1 MWKNCRVPLAS
12 ASSARM
18 VPSPR
23 VYSHE
28 DALGAYIKKTG
39 DVNLRQMSPADAS
52 RAKARH
58 GKAKLKRAKMRA
70 SMRVCGVHVRVR
82 VGARARV
89 QQLSPGRAGGGGGDS
104 SGRHAQTYDTHES
117 PV

>member
-1 MWKNCRVPLAS
+1 
-12 ASSARM
+12 
-18 VPSPR
+18 
-23 VYSHE
+23 
-28 DALGAYIKKTG
+28 
-39 DVNLRQMSPADAS
+39 
-52 RAKARH
+52 
-58 GKAKLKRAKMRA
+58 MRA

-89 QQLSPGRAGGGGGDS
+89 QQLSPGRAGGGGRGGGNS